1 MVVAFRLAGADEAL
15 QPSKP
20 EERQRAVIVA
30 HVLEE
35 APLGPSAVEDRAW
48 ILSWVERVP
57 DINVYVCLELID
69 PLLNSKKPNSDALT
83 LQLLIS
89 STAFIIENPGQAS
102 DQQAISVAGLNGL
115 LRTYS
120 HVIQANPKSRIK
132 FLDTLAA
139 KDTHELAAFV
149 SEGVAKCAKDR

>member
-1 MVVAFRLAGADEAL
+1 
-15 QPSKP
+15 
-20 EERQRAVIVA
+20 
-30 HVLEE
+30 
-35 APLGPSAVEDRAW
+35 
-48 ILSWVERVP
+48 
-57 DINVYVCLELID
+57 
-69 PLLNSKKPNSDALT
+69 
-83 LQLLIS
+83 LLIS